1 MNYNEEEIKKEL
13 MKIDENKLRKL
24 ISENVKRVLREEQ
37 ERSSIDDKIIN
48 LISFLHNAQLP
59 VREIHWNT
67 RVNALHLTTDEA
79 IGNLFE
85 WEDTLA
91 EAFISDKNINL
102 KINATKPSS
111 SEDFSS
117 IMKELVDLASD
128 IKSNISDNKEYDR
141 INAVIDEIIE
151 TSNKHLYRAEFK

>member
-1 MNYNEEEIKKEL
+1 

-24 ISENVKRVLREEQ
+24 ISESVKRTLREEQ
-37 ERSSIDDKIIN
+37 EKSAVDDKIIN

-102 KINATKPSS
+102 KINQTKPSS